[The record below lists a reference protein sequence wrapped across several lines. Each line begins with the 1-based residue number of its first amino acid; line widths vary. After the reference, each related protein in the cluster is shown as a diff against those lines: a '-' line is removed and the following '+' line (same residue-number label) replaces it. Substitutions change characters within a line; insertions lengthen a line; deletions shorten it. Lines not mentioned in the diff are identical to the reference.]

1 VALSTV
7 RALRAEGIKVG
18 LLRPITLNP
27 FPAKAIAELASRV
40 KGILVVE
47 MNNGQMLE
55 DVLLA
60 NSCRTPVEFFARNG
74 GITPLPEE
82 IAAEIRYLA
91 SGSISTEGHPRD
103 RWLARIAPDR

>member
-1 VALSTV
+1 V

-27 FPAKAIAELASRV
+27 FPAKAIGALASRV

-60 NSCRTPVEFFARNG
+60 NSCRTPVEFYARTG

-82 IAAEIRYLA
+82 IAAEIHHMA
-91 SGSISTEGHPRD
+91 SGAASTEGHPRD
-103 RWLARIAPDR
+103 RWLARIASER